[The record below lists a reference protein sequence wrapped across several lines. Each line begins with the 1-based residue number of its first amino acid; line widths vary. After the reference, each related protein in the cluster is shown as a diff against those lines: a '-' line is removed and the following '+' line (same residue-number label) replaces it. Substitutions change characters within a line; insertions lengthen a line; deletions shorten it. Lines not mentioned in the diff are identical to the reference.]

1 MVTTLKF
8 HAFKEL
14 DFKKR
19 KPFWLL
25 VAVTV
30 AILCILMYPE
40 IVMFIVT
47 AIYIILGI
55 IEGTYII
62 HKKRKYKKII

>member
-8 HAFKEL
+8 HGLKEL
-14 DFKKR
+14 DFRKR

-25 VAVTV
+25 VVIGLAFVL
-30 AILCILMYPE
+30 IIMYPE
-40 IVMFIVT
+40 IVLFIF
-47 AIYIILGI
+47 AIMYVLLGI

-62 HKKRKYKKII
+62 HKNRKYKEVI